1 MEVTVNLNG
10 VFAQINDAK
19 ELKETAQNIVEQINT
34 AYQAR
39 LAELMP
45 KKNAPAVVDATP
57 STKGKK
63 SAPTKI
69 KRTKGEFDGVPEADA
84 AKTASKKSKSA
95 KDTAKS
101 EPKTTTKDTAKSA
114 KPAKVEQVKISSLT
128 KAQVKA
134 MNIHFEEYSEKC
146 MLMIGETKSI
156 KDDIKANGWAR
167 WYSRAEDERKGWMV
181 NKEYAATLAKA
192 LKIKLA

>member
-10 VFAQINDAK
+10 VFAQINDVK
-19 ELKETAQNIVEQINT
+19 ELKTTANNIMLQIKE
-34 AYQAR
+34 AYDAR
-39 LAELMP
+39 LAELLP
-45 KKNAPAVVDATP
+45 KKKTTA
-57 STKGKK
+57 K
-63 SAPTKI
+63 PTKD
-69 KRTKGEFDGVPEADA
+69 TFSGVPEAETQ
-84 AKTASKKSKSA
+84 KPASVKNKSV
-95 KDTAKS
+95 KDTAKN
-101 EPKTTTKDTAKSA
+101 EPKPTTKDTAKSA

-128 KAQVKA
+128 KAQIKS

-181 NKEYAATLAKA
+181 NKEYAATLAKI

>member
-19 ELKETAQNIVEQINT
+19 ELKATANNIMLQIKE
-34 AYQAR
+34 AYDAR
-39 LAELMP
+39 LAELLP
-45 KKNAPAVVDATP
+45 KKKNTAKVVEATV
-57 STKGKK
+57 SAKGETAAK
-63 SAPTKI
+63 PTKD
-69 KRTKGEFDGVPEADA
+69 TFSGVPEAEA
-84 AKTASKKSKSA
+84 QKPASVKNKSA
-95 KDTAKS
+95 KDTAKN
-101 EPKTTTKDTAKSA
+101 A
-114 KPAKVEQVKISSLT
+114 KPAKVEQIKISSLT

-167 WYSRAEDERKGWMV
+167 WYSRAKDDRKGWMV

>member
-10 VFAQINDAK
+10 IFAQINDAK
-19 ELKETAQNIVEQINT
+19 ELKATANNIMLQIKE
-34 AYQAR
+34 AYDAR
-39 LAELMP
+39 LAELLP
-45 KKNAPAVVDATP
+45 KKKNTAKVVEATV
-57 STKGKK
+57 SAKGETAAK
-63 SAPTKI
+63 PTKD
-69 KRTKGEFDGVPEADA
+69 TFSGVPEAEA
-84 AKTASKKSKSA
+84 QKPVSAKNKSA
-95 KDTAKS
+95 KDTAKN
-101 EPKTTTKDTAKSA
+101 EPKTTTKDTAKNA